1 MKKGFTLVELLS
13 VFALMGAILLLSI
26 PAITGMLKQAEEGKI
41 NTFNENL
48 FLSATSYIS
57 DNRDDYIELKETDKI
72 TYVGI
77 ENLLL
82 KNYLNS
88 NLINPKTSNQI
99 KKDKD
104 EMIILV
110 KKDSEGIYRYELI
123 YYSEYFSLEKYEEEK
138 AKIINA
144 LNSIE
149 ILTNDSSSSKVTYA
163 ENLINLLSDSR
174 DEEHENEIKTALL
187 NRLNYSFK

>member
-1 MKKGFTLVELLS
+1 MKKGFTLVELLA

-72 TYVGI
+72 TYVRI

-110 KKDSEGIYRYELI
+110 KTDSEGIYRYELI
-123 YYSEYFSLEKYEEEK
+123 YYSEYFSSEKYEEEK
-138 AKIINA
+138 TKIINA